1 MGLRARDFPTEKI
14 LSRTPLIIRTVDQNS
29 SLTTGISLL
38 SLSDKS
44 AVDVVGDLDV
54 DDCAT
59 GSFCSSCAIP
69 PRVAGGLWSDGV
81 GCDACCYPF
90 GVLCRGCG

>member
-1 MGLRARDFPTEKI
+1 MEISNDSMNDSDFFQISMT
-14 LSRTPLIIRTVDQNS
+14 SVSFVSS

-54 DDCAT
+54 DCAT
-59 GSFCSSCAIP
+59 
-69 PRVAGGLWSDGV
+69 D
-81 GCDACCYPF
+81 Y
-90 GVLCRGCG
+90 

>member
-1 MGLRARDFPTEKI
+1 MHGRVPYCLRAKFYISKT
-14 LSRTPLIIRTVDQNS
+14 SVSFVSS
-29 SLTTGISLL
+29 SLTTGFSLL

-44 AVDVVGDLDV
+44 AVDVVGDLDA

-69 PRVAGGLWSDGV
+69 PRAVGGGLWSDGV
-81 GCDACCYPF
+81 GCDACCDPF
-90 GVLCRGCG
+90 GVLRRESG

>member
-1 MGLRARDFPTEKI
+1 MQYQTKR
-14 LSRTPLIIRTVDQNS
+14 LSFVSS
-29 SLTTGISLL
+29 SLTTGFSLL

-54 DDCAT
+54 GDCAT

-90 GVLCRGCG
+90 GVLCRECG